1 MTLSAAHIQGR
12 YIQKLRHQFM
22 QAGDHAPSDVRDDNL
37 QLSGQ
42 QNERCHTVTP
52 DICAPL
58 TPAALEWLQSS
69 EPLLNHATSAAAG
82 SGKVSI
88 MPC

>member
-1 MTLSAAHIQGR
+1 
-12 YIQKLRHQFM
+12 M

-42 QNERCHTVTP
+42 QNERCHTVMP

-69 EPLLNHATSAAAG
+69 EPLLDHATSAAAG
-82 SGKVSI
+82 SGKASI